1 MPEKILRRESS
12 LGGKQMG
19 GGAFLFFCLRDYHR
33 EKVTEGA
40 REFLQRGIEEKGNKL
55 LEAKKIFV

>member
-1 MPEKILRRESS
+1 
-12 LGGKQMG
+12 MG
-19 GGAFLFFCLRDYHR
+19 GGSFLFFCLRDYHR